1 MPALKAC
8 SWVGSGWE
16 WELALEAPLV
26 FRCLFCLPGELN
38 AFFAL
43 GSGIPRATA
52 LVFEPEAGF
61 PGRHCTCR
69 SLCRVPQLH
78 VPWLLPRGP
87 VVDPLSSSSKSLSVW
102 VAVGPVSVPP
112 YTLFKLLP
120 EAELLTNPVV
130 YLS

>member
-1 MPALKAC
+1 MPAPKAC

-16 WELALEAPLV
+16 RELALEAPLV
-26 FRCLFCLPGELN
+26 FRCLFCLLGALN
-38 AFFAL
+38 ASFPL

-69 SLCRVPQLH
+69 SLCGVPQLH

-87 VVDPLSSSSKSLSVW
+87 VVDPLSSSSESLSVW
-102 VAVGPVSVPP
+102 VAVGPDSVPP
-112 YTLFKLLP
+112 DTRFKLLP